1 MPWTFK
7 TIKKIKSGKSILI
20 EGLPGMGN
28 VGKIAIDFIID
39 DLKAEKIYDIVSP
52 KLPHCVFINE
62 ENIVELPSISMYHK
76 KLKNKSIFLISGDTQ
91 PLDETSCHEF
101 CNEVLSFC
109 KKNSCE
115 EIITL
120 GGVGL
125 QKEPPKPKIY
135 LSSNTK
141 NMLTKYNTSKK
152 LNSIVGPIV
161 GVSGLLVGL
170 ADNAK
175 IPAVNIM
182 AETFGHPNYMGVR
195 GAKEI
200 LYVLEKKLN
209 LGLNLKRLNKE
220 ANELQ
225 DISDMDSIEDAE
237 YVDDSQEEHDNNYF
251 G

>member
-39 DLKAEKIYDIVSP
+39 DLKADKICDIVSP
-52 KLPHCVFINE
+52 KLPHCVFVNE
-62 ENIVELPSISMYHK
+62 ENLIELPSISMYHK
-76 KLKNKSIFLISGDTQ
+76 KLKNKSLFLISGDTQ

-135 LSSNTK
+135 LTSNSK
-141 NMLTKYNTSKK
+141 NMLAKYNPSKKRK

-170 ADNAK
+170 ANNAK

-200 LYVLEKKLN
+200 LHVLEKKLS

-220 ANELQ
+220 ADELQ
-225 DISDMDSIEDAE
+225 AISDSLEDAE
-237 YVDDSQEEHDNNYF
+237 YIDDAEEEHENNYF

>member
-39 DLKAEKIYDIVSP
+39 DLKADKICDIVSP
-52 KLPHCVFINE
+52 KLPHCVFVNE
-62 ENIVELPSISMYHK
+62 ENLIELPSISMYHK
-76 KLKNKSIFLISGDTQ
+76 KLKNKSLFLISGDTQ

-135 LSSNTK
+135 LTSNSK
-141 NMLTKYNTSKK
+141 NMLAKYNPSKKRK

-161 GVSGLLVGL
+161 GFSGLLVGL
-170 ADNAK
+170 ANNAK

-200 LYVLEKKLN
+200 LHVLEKKLS

-220 ANELQ
+220 ADELQ
-225 DISDMDSIEDAE
+225 AISDSLEDAE
-237 YVDDSQEEHDNNYF
+237 YIDDAEEEHENNYF